1 MVAVAVAAVT
11 KQRLRG
17 AVAVAA
23 MVAVAEAAV
32 TKQRLRGVAEAAMVA
47 VEVAVAMQ
55 RSGGVAADD
64 DHETDTGCSTGESAV
79 TRHRRHRRSR

>member
-17 AVAVAA
+17 AVAA

-32 TKQRLRGVAEAAMVA
+32 TKQRLPGVAEAAMVA